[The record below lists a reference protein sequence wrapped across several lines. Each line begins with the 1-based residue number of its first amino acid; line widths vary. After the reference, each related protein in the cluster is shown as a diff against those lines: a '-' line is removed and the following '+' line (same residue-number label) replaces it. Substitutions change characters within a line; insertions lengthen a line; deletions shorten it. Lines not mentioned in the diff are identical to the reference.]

1 MLTTNVDTVERKLN
15 GITGG
20 SVILKCKDF
29 RVIQLD
35 ISPLESFNNVATA
48 IETLS
53 SFGKFGNLIRYYCI
67 LILTVCNICSL
78 EQLQNNKLMYS
89 NESHCTI
96 LTQMV
101 FNINSL
107 YNFGIRLVLSWNSW
121 LKIKVFSEIVNILP
135 LY

>member
-1 MLTTNVDTVERKLN
+1 MLGFIHTNVSFQMLTTNVDTVERKLN

-53 SFGKFGNLIRYYCI
+53 SFGKF
-67 LILTVCNICSL
+67 
-78 EQLQNNKLMYS
+78 
-89 NESHCTI
+89 
-96 LTQMV
+96 
-101 FNINSL
+101 
-107 YNFGIRLVLSWNSW
+107 
-121 LKIKVFSEIVNILP
+121 
-135 LY
+135 